1 MNIDINN
8 TIHTNFCTF
17 SFLFLVIN
25 NIYSIYHINN
35 NNEKNRVLTPGLCIF
50 NNNTNYSI
58 ILFIL
63 LNVQMYHIFDSNTF
77 N

>member
-35 NNEKNRVLTPGLCIF
+35 N
-50 NNNTNYSI
+50 I
-58 ILFIL
+58 ILFTNTQLPLYNLFVPIAIRYHL
-63 LNVQMYHIFDSNTF
+63 LFVLYC
-77 N
+77 